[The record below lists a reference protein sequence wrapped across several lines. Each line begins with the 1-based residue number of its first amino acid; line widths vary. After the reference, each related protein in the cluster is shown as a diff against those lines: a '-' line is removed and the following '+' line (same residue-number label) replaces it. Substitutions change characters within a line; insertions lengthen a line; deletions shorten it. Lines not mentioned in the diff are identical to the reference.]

1 MITVKNSK
9 PRPAYHPDTNL
20 RYGAGLP
27 GGGAKKFCIS
37 LPVNPKFQAA
47 LGFDGSR

>member
-27 GGGAKKFCIS
+27 GGGAKFSTSSSWDIG
-37 LPVNPKFQAA
+37 QITTAA
-47 LGFDGSR
+47 L